1 MCFSSG
7 ISRKAWSAAVL
18 WADPAGF
25 SPVDDKKGKWHMK
38 TSIVIRLTAALASLL
53 AASVCLTACNGGG
66 NPGSE
71 SGQSSGLEAEK
82 GKKLT
87 FMLPAFDYQ
96 DDTKFENQ
104 VLKEFQE
111 KYPDIELELVTAS
124 IDNWMV
130 RLRTSMASND
140 PIDVFQDSANN
151 NPMYALRGINQPL
164 QDYIDMSNPNLHME
178 TMDTV
183 FCYNGNYY
191 VAVTEPD
198 PCVIF
203 YNKEIF
209 ENEGVDSP
217 QELYEAGEWNF
228 DSLTRIAKELTYS
241 DNSGK
246 RWGLACNYPYLFF
259 GANATSMVKLDE
271 NYHYTLNINDPN
283 LLTSLEVIQDAWY
296 TSQWQ
301 GWESNPWSTFYSGS
315 AAMLADFKWTEQ
327 NIIEAQEY
335 GLCDFEYG
343 VVPMATG
350 PNNPD
355 GLTPMTAFGYA
366 MGNGCDTPYHSGI
379 LIDMLTNAEAA
390 NNAENYATYPEEHLA
405 LYEELSNK
413 LYPINSYD
421 SAVGGAFEICQA
433 IGTGQSIPQAIAEY
447 TPIYQQ
453 KVDEANGVVT
463 GES

>member
-1 MCFSSG
+1 MTKKSL
-7 ISRKAWSAAVL
+7 IRSAAV
-18 WADPAGF
+18 A
-25 SPVDDKKGKWHMK
+25 
-38 TSIVIRLTAALASLL
+38 LTALL
-53 AASVCLTACNGGG
+53 TLSVAACNGS
-66 NPGSE
+66 PA
-71 SGQSSGLEAEK
+71 SSGEPGGKDKASQLEAEK

-96 DDTKFENQ
+96 DDSKFENQ
-104 VLKEFQE
+104 VLKAFKEQ
-111 KYPDIELELVTAS
+111 YPDIELELITAS

-130 RLRTSMASND
+130 KLRTSASSGEA
-140 PIDVFQDSANN
+140 IDVFQDSANN

-164 QDYIDMSNPNLHME
+164 QDYIDMNNPNLHKE

-198 PCVIF
+198 PCVLF

-209 ENEGVDSP
+209 ESEGLETP
-217 QELYEAGEWNF
+217 EELYQAGDWNF
-228 DSLTRIAKELTYS
+228 DSLARIAKQLTYS
-241 DNSGK
+241 NNSGK
-246 RWGLACNYPYLFF
+246 RWGLACTYPYIFF
-259 GANATSMVKLDE
+259 GANATSMVKLDQ
-271 NYHYTLNINDPN
+271 NYKYTLNITDPN
-283 LLTSLEVIQDAWY
+283 LMKSLEVIQDAWY
-296 TSQWQ
+296 TNQWE
-301 GWESNPWSTFYSGS
+301 GWEGTPWNAFYNGS
-315 AAMLADFKWTEQ
+315 AAMLADFKWVEQ
-327 NIIEAQEY
+327 NILEAKEY

-343 VVPMATG
+343 MVPMATG

-379 LIDMLTNAEAA
+379 LIDMLINGEAEDNAK
-390 NNAENYATYPEEHLA
+390 NYANFPAEHIKT
-405 LYEELSNK
+405 YEELGKK

-433 IGTGQSIPQAIAEY
+433 IAAGQSIPQAIAEY

-453 KVDEANGVVT
+453 KVDEANGVIQ
-463 GES
+463 GDNS

>member
-1 MCFSSG
+1 MTKTSL
-7 ISRKAWSAAVL
+7 IRSAAV
-18 WADPAGF
+18 A
-25 SPVDDKKGKWHMK
+25 
-38 TSIVIRLTAALASLL
+38 LTALL
-53 AASVCLTACNGGG
+53 TLSVAACNGS
-66 NPGSE
+66 PT
-71 SGQSSGLEAEK
+71 SSGEPGGKDKASQLEAEK

-96 DDTKFENQ
+96 DDSKFENQ
-104 VLKEFQE
+104 VLKAFKEQ
-111 KYPDIELELVTAS
+111 YPDIELELITAS

-130 RLRTSMASND
+130 KLRTSASSGEA
-140 PIDVFQDSANN
+140 IDVFQDSANN

-164 QDYIDMSNPNLHME
+164 QDYIDMNNPNLHKE

-198 PCVIF
+198 PCVLF

-209 ENEGVDSP
+209 ESEGLETP
-217 QELYEAGEWNF
+217 EELYQAGDWNF
-228 DSLTRIAKELTYS
+228 DSLARIAKQLTYS
-241 DNSGK
+241 NNSGK
-246 RWGLACNYPYLFF
+246 RWGLACNYPYIFF
-259 GANATSMVKLDE
+259 GANATSMVKLDQ
-271 NYHYTLNINDPN
+271 NYKYTLNITDPN
-283 LLTSLEVIQDAWY
+283 LMKSLEVIQDAWY
-296 TSQWQ
+296 TNQWE
-301 GWESNPWSTFYSGS
+301 GWEGTPWNAFYNGS
-315 AAMLADFKWTEQ
+315 AAMLADFKWVEQ
-327 NIIEAQEY
+327 NILEAKEY

-343 VVPMATG
+343 MVPMATG

-379 LIDMLTNAEAA
+379 LIDMLINGEAEDNAK
-390 NNAENYATYPEEHLA
+390 NYANFPAEHIKT
-405 LYEELSNK
+405 YEELGKK

-433 IGTGQSIPQAIAEY
+433 IAAGQSIPQAIAEY

-453 KVDEANGVVT
+453 KVDEANGVIQ
-463 GES
+463 GDNS

>member
-1 MCFSSG
+1 MMKNSL
-7 ISRKAWSAAVL
+7 IRLAAV
-18 WADPAGF
+18 A
-25 SPVDDKKGKWHMK
+25 
-38 TSIVIRLTAALASLL
+38 LTALL
-53 AASVCLTACNGGG
+53 TVSIAACSGNTTPGG
-66 NPGSE
+66 E
-71 SGQSSGLEAEK
+71 SGGQDKASQLEAEK

-96 DDTKFENQ
+96 YESKFENQ
-104 VLKEFQE
+104 VLKAFKEQ
-111 KYPDIELELVTAS
+111 YPDIELELITAS

-130 RLRTSMASND
+130 KLRTSASSGE

-164 QDYIDMSNPNLHME
+164 QDYIDMSNPNLHKE

-198 PCVIF
+198 PCVLF

-209 ENEGVDSP
+209 ESEGLETP
-217 QELYEAGEWNF
+217 EELYQAGNWNF
-228 DSLTRIAKELTYS
+228 DSLARIAKQLTYS

-246 RWGLACNYPYLFF
+246 RWGLACNYPYIFF

-271 NYHYTLNINDPN
+271 NYKYTLNITDPN
-283 LLTSLEVIQDAWY
+283 LMKSLEVIQDAWY
-296 TSQWQ
+296 TNKWE
-301 GWESNPWSTFYSGS
+301 GWEGTPWTSFYNGS
-315 AAMLADFKWTEQ
+315 AAMLADFKWVEQ
-327 NIIEAQEY
+327 NILEAKEY

-343 VVPMATG
+343 MVPMATG

-379 LIDMLTNAEAA
+379 LIDMLINGEAEDNAK
-390 NNAENYATYPEEHLA
+390 NYANFPAEHMQI
-405 LYEELSNK
+405 YEQLGEK

-433 IGTGQSIPQAIAEY
+433 IAAGQSIPQAIAEY

-453 KVDEANGVVT
+453 KVDEANGVIQ
-463 GES
+463 GDNS

>member
-1 MCFSSG
+1 MKKNSL
-7 ISRKAWSAAVL
+7 IRSAAV
-18 WADPAGF
+18 A
-25 SPVDDKKGKWHMK
+25 
-38 TSIVIRLTAALASLL
+38 LTALL
-53 AASVCLTACNGGG
+53 TVSIAACSGNPSPGGDSGGG
-66 NPGSE
+66 DKAS
-71 SGQSSGLEAEK
+71 QLEAEK

-96 DDTKFENQ
+96 NESRFENQ
-104 VLKEFQE
+104 VLKAFQE
-111 KYPDIELELVTAS
+111 QYPDIELELITAS

-130 RLRTSMASND
+130 KLRTSASSGE

-164 QDYIDMSNPNLHME
+164 QDYIDMSNPNLHKE

-198 PCVIF
+198 PCVLF

-209 ENEGVDSP
+209 ENEGLETP
-217 QELYEAGEWNF
+217 EELYQAGDWNF
-228 DSLTRIAKELTYS
+228 DSLARIAKQLTYS
-241 DNSGK
+241 NNSGK
-246 RWGLACNYPYLFF
+246 RWGLACNYPYIFF

-271 NYHYTLNINDPN
+271 NYKYTLNITDPN
-283 LLTSLEVIQDAWY
+283 LMKSLEVIQDAWY
-296 TSQWQ
+296 TNQWQ
-301 GWESNPWSTFYSGS
+301 GWESTPWTAFYNGS
-315 AAMLADFKWTEQ
+315 AAMLADFKWVEQ
-327 NIIEAQEY
+327 NILEAKEY

-343 VVPMATG
+343 MVPMATG

-379 LIDMLTNAEAA
+379 LIDMLINGEAEDNAK
-390 NNAENYATYPEEHLA
+390 NYANFPAEHLQT
-405 LYEELSNK
+405 YEELGQK

-433 IGTGQSIPQAIAEY
+433 IAAGQSIPQAIAEY

-453 KVDEANGVVT
+453 KVDEANGVIQ
-463 GES
+463 GDNS

>member
-1 MCFSSG
+1 MTKTSL
-7 ISRKAWSAAVL
+7 IRSAAV
-18 WADPAGF
+18 A
-25 SPVDDKKGKWHMK
+25 
-38 TSIVIRLTAALASLL
+38 LTALL
-53 AASVCLTACNGGG
+53 TLSVAACNGGKDKA
-66 NPGSE
+66 S
-71 SGQSSGLEAEK
+71 QLEAEK

-96 DDTKFENQ
+96 DDSKFENQ
-104 VLKEFQE
+104 VLKAFKEQ
-111 KYPDIELELVTAS
+111 YPDIELELITAS

-130 RLRTSMASND
+130 KLRTSASSGEA
-140 PIDVFQDSANN
+140 IDVFQDSANN

-164 QDYIDMSNPNLHME
+164 QDYIDMNNPNLHKE

-198 PCVIF
+198 PCVLF

-209 ENEGVDSP
+209 ESEGLETP
-217 QELYEAGEWNF
+217 EELYQAGDWNF
-228 DSLTRIAKELTYS
+228 DSLARIAKQLTYS
-241 DNSGK
+241 NNSGK
-246 RWGLACNYPYLFF
+246 RWGLACNYPYIFF
-259 GANATSMVKLDE
+259 GANATSMVKLDQ
-271 NYHYTLNINDPN
+271 NYKYTLNITDPN
-283 LLTSLEVIQDAWY
+283 LMKSLEVIQDAWY
-296 TSQWQ
+296 TNQWE
-301 GWESNPWSTFYSGS
+301 GWEGTPWNAFYNGS
-315 AAMLADFKWTEQ
+315 AAMLADFKWVEQ
-327 NIIEAQEY
+327 NILEAKEY

-343 VVPMATG
+343 MVPMATG

-379 LIDMLTNAEAA
+379 LIDMLINGEAEDNAK
-390 NNAENYATYPEEHLA
+390 NYANFPAEHIKT
-405 LYEELSNK
+405 YEELGKK

-433 IGTGQSIPQAIAEY
+433 IAAGQSIPQAIAEY

-453 KVDEANGVVT
+453 KVDEANGVIQ
-463 GES
+463 GDNS